1 MRIAAGCSIHV
12 SNIFAQIGRGG
23 WHVIFFESLHQG
35 HLIGCL
41 LALAFQ
47 MEQLGSVCMSKVW
60 LLTSCPI
67 DRKRRLMQSVN
78 VWCEVW
84 IEKYVVMSLSV
95 HVRHRLKQCRASTLI
110 GASPAYKVSRG
121 PPQLHPEGSHHTHLT
136 APTLSTTLPPPSG
149 TTLNSTISRWIRNLQ
164 HDLHDIAHT
173 IQQITECMYVM
184 QKIHTLMIL
193 VYVAACVPVLVSY
206 DITWI

>member
-12 SNIFAQIGRGG
+12 SNIFAQIGRCG

-78 VWCEVW
+78 FWCEVW

-95 HVRHRLKQCRASTLI
+95 HVTACASSAETVPSINSHRGLPSLQSIQGATPVASQGFPPSAFD
-110 GASPAYKVSRG
+110 GAH
-121 PPQLHPEGSHHTHLT
+121 PQHHTSTTIWHHPELHHLKM
-136 APTLSTTLPPPSG
+136 
-149 TTLNSTISRWIRNLQ
+149 NS
-164 HDLHDIAHT
+164 
-173 IQQITECMYVM
+173 
-184 QKIHTLMIL
+184 
-193 VYVAACVPVLVSY
+193 
-206 DITWI
+206 